1 MVGFIVGI
9 VCAFFVGVA
18 TGFLW
23 QSKDSQ
29 NLYNE
34 SLEYFEKA
42 TALFDQAKQHLEEAS
57 AMCERQ
63 QARNKVDYDRTVELI
78 NKYKGGR

>member
-1 MVGFIVGI
+1 MIGFIVGI
-9 VCAFFVGVA
+9 VCAFFAVVA

-42 TALFDQAKQHLEEAS
+42 NAYFDQAKQQLEEAS

-63 QARNKVDYDRTVELI
+63 RAENRVAYDMTVELI